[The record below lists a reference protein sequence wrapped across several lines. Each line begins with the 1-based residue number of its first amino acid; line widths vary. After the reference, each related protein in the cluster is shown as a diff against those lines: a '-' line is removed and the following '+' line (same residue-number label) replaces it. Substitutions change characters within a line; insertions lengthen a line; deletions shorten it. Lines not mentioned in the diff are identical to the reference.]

1 MKTSILKEFGLEN
14 FRVFREKTSFELA
27 PITLLTGAN
36 SSGKSSVIKAL
47 KLMQNFHKSNCY
59 EKDSE
64 NRNLDFGE
72 NENYSY
78 RHQLGNF
85 ELVVNDDN
93 NDKKEFSVFYKIPM
107 NADVLLQHPKLQRE
121 KGKKFLDAIKLF
133 AGFEGELYI
142 ENTFSIIEA
151 KPRLGNLEKSAIFA
165 EYGEEKIKLIE
176 WHKDL
181 WNSSAFDTE
190 VGKSVDFEDS
200 KWDFYVNFPM
210 LIKYISTLAETNK
223 ELFTNLIEKK
233 ISIDKIPPYLRDFA
247 ILFAKSL
254 NDKLIETV
262 LQLSVDQLNNF
273 EWEIWSILNK
283 KYPENQDINSIES
296 LKKLVEKMEF
306 ELVKDNEFIH
316 FDSTSLLKYPAG
328 LISEYNDIL
337 PNNTL
342 GLIADYL
349 KDPFQRLTNFD
360 KNADYLYRNESYVQ
374 WLSIV
379 DYLSLLEYICSRQG
393 SISEYYKENVE
404 LINKR
409 IENYQYQAP
418 ENTFDLLIQ
427 FSDGLNSIFDTALQ
441 LFNTNCEFIEVTKAN
456 TQRLYSESPQG
467 TSFNKY
473 LADYSDKDHS
483 DEINL
488 FFDKWVN
495 EFEIGDSVKI
505 NRGSGYTI
513 LEVTKDNKTRNIVD
527 VGFGVTQIV
536 ALILRIV
543 TAAETGKTTVLI
555 EEPEINLHPK
565 LQSKL
570 ADLFIDANK
579 TFELNFIVETHS
591 EYLIR
596 RTQVITARQNYIDQ
610 EDVDKNN
617 IFKVY
622 YFPINGVPYEM
633 RSSKNGRFIEKFGEG
648 FFDAAAFDSLNLS
661 KIERERR

>member
-14 FRVFREKTSFELA
+14 FRVFRDKTSFELA

-47 KLMQNFHKSNCY
+47 KLMQNFHKINCY

-64 NRNLDFGE
+64 NLKLDFRE
-72 NENYSY
+72 DDSHAYH
-78 RHQLGNF
+78 HQLGDF
-85 ELVVNDDN
+85 EFVINDDN
-93 NDKKEFSVFYKIPM
+93 KEKKEFSVFYKIPM
-107 NADVLLQHPKLQRE
+107 NAEDILQHQKMQRE
-121 KGKKFLDAIKLF
+121 KNKKFFDAIKLF
-133 AGFEGELYI
+133 AGFAGELYI
-142 ENTFSIIEA
+142 ENTFSMN
-151 KPRLGNLEKSAIFA
+151 KSKSRRGNLKKSTIYV

-176 WHKDL
+176 WHKDS
-181 WNSSAFDTE
+181 WNSSAPDTT
-190 VGKSVDFEDS
+190 VGESVDFEDS

-210 LIKYISTLAETNK
+210 LIKYIFSLAEANK
-223 ELFTNLIEKK
+223 ELFTNFIIEKK
-233 ISIDKIPPYLRDFA
+233 VDKIPPYLRDFA
-247 ILFAKSL
+247 ILYARCL
-254 NDKLIETV
+254 NDKLIESV
-262 LQLSVDQLNNF
+262 LQLSVEQLNNF
-273 EWEIWSILNK
+273 EWEIWNILNM
-283 KYPENQDINSIES
+283 KYPENKDLDSIES
-296 LKKLVEKMEF
+296 LKKIVEKMEK
-306 ELVKDNEFIH
+306 ELFLSNPDFTPS
-316 FDSTSLLKYPAG
+316 DSISLLKYPAG
-328 LISEYNDIL
+328 LISWHNEICS
-337 PNNTL
+337 NNTF
-342 GLIADYL
+342 GLLAHYL
-349 KDPFQRLTNFD
+349 KEPCQQLTNFHY
-360 KNADYLYRNESYVQ
+360 NADYLYRNESYVQ

-379 DYLSLLEYICSRQG
+379 DYLSLLEYYCSGQG
-393 SISEYYKENVE
+393 SVSDFYKDNVE

-409 IENYQYQAP
+409 IENYQFQAP
-418 ENTFDLLIQ
+418 ENSFDLLIH
-427 FSDGLNSIFDTALQ
+427 FSDGLNSIFDIALQ
-441 LFNTNCEFIEVTKAN
+441 LFYSNCEFIEVTKAN
-456 TQRLYSESPQG
+456 TQRFYTDSSQG

-473 LADYSDKDHS
+473 LADYTERDHS
-483 DEINL
+483 EENEI
-488 FFDKWVN
+488 FFNKWVG
-495 EFEIGDSVKI
+495 EFEIGEAVNI
-505 NRGSGYTI
+505 IRGTGFTK
-513 LEVTKDNKTRNIVD
+513 LEVIKGNKTRDIVD

-543 TAAETGKTTVLI
+543 SAAETGKTTVLI

-579 TFELNFIVETHS
+579 TFGLNFIVETHS